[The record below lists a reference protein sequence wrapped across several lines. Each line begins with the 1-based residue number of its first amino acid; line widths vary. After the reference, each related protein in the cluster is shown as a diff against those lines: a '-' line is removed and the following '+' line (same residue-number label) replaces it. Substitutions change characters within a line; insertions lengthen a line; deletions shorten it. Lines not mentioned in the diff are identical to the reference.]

1 MSIKNNLISDLFTL
15 DCPVISPI
23 FDKLTYPFEVLDKI
37 YNYITD
43 NRELWLNNGFSE
55 VEKGVF
61 IHKDARVSKLAIINA
76 PCLICS
82 KATVLEF
89 AKLKT
94 AVILGE
100 DSQVGTFTEVKN
112 SIFMQGAK
120 APHLNYVGDSVLGKF
135 AHIGAGVKCSNLKS
149 DGKNVKCFGI
159 DTNRRKIGSFLGDY
173 VEVGCNSV
181 LAPGAVVGKESVIY
195 PLSLI
200 RGYLPSKSIYKEKG
214 VICPKY

>member
-1 MSIKNNLISDLFTL
+1 
-15 DCPVISPI
+15 
-23 FDKLTYPFEVLDKI
+23 
-37 YNYITD
+37 
-43 NRELWLNNGFSE
+43 
-55 VEKGVF
+55 
-61 IHKDARVSKLAIINA
+61 
-76 PCLICS
+76 
-82 KATVLEF
+82 
-89 AKLKT
+89 
-94 AVILGE
+94 
-100 DSQVGTFTEVKN
+100 
-112 SIFMQGAK
+112 MQGAK

-159 DTNRRKIGSFLGDY
+159 DTYRRKVGSFLGDY

-181 LAPGAVVGKESVIY
+181 LAPGAIVGKESVVY